1 MLEIKRY
8 PKLMASIINN
18 QSQSRNIISN
28 NYKKLKDIK
37 KTNST
42 APTSKNV

>member
-8 PKLMASIINN
+8 PKLKTCIINN
-18 QSQSRNIISN
+18 QSQSRHIISN
-28 NYKKLKDIK
+28 NYKKVKDIK

-42 APTSKNV
+42 APTSKKV